1 MMHEETKR
9 LLQENNALE
18 EQLPPEDRAVLTDMV
33 VYLRSANITTYR
45 QECVRRDITEM
56 LLEGRRRGD
65 TVDDVIGGDY
75 RAFCDAV
82 LAEVTQRTAGERALE
97 ALGNGCLY
105 GAVLLGLWLVLSLV
119 ECLVLPGNW
128 PWLPVTAGNLVM
140 WAVIMVV
147 AVGLVEYVCKTAF
160 DHRKNSG
167 TAVLVLVLAA
177 MAGGILAGVFLQQ
190 ELFHLHFA
198 AALGL
203 LLVLLAA
210 HRAIGRHVR

>member
-1 MMHEETKR
+1 MHEETKR
-9 LLQENNALE
+9 LLWENNALE

-33 VYLRSANITTYR
+33 VYLRSADITTYR

-65 TVDDVIGGDY
+65 TLDDVIGGDY

-82 LAEVTQRTAGERALE
+82 LAEVPRRTAGERVLE
-97 ALGNGCLY
+97 TVGNGCLY
-105 GAVLLGLWLVLSLV
+105 GAVLLGIWLVLGLV
-119 ECLVLPGNW
+119 ECLILPGNW

-140 WAVIMVV
+140 WAVILVV
-147 AVGLVEYVCKTAF
+147 AVGLVEYICKTAF

-167 TAVLVLVLAA
+167 AAVLVLVLAA
-177 MAGGILAGVFLQQ
+177 VAGGMLAGVFLQQ

-203 LLVLLAA
+203 VLALLAA
-210 HRAIGRHVR
+210 HWAIGRNVR

>member
-1 MMHEETKR
+1 MMHRETKR

-65 TVDDVIGGDY
+65 TLDDVIGGDY
-75 RAFCDAV
+75 QTFCDAV
-82 LAEVTQRTAGERALE
+82 LAEVPKRTAGERVLE
-97 ALGNGCLY
+97 TVGNGCLY
-105 GAVLLGLWLVLSLV
+105 GAVLMGLWLVLSLV
-119 ECLVLPGNW
+119 ECFILPGNW

-140 WAVIMVV
+140 WVVILVV
-147 AVGLVEYVCKTAF
+147 AVGLVEYICKTAF

-167 TAVLVLVLAA
+167 TAVLVLALAA

-190 ELFHLHFA
+190 ELFQLHFFV
-198 AALGL
+198 ALGL
-203 LLVLLAA
+203 VLMLLVA
-210 HRAIGRHVR
+210 HWAIGRNVR